1 MVRGGGDK
9 EMKEEA
15 EIVLGRDMVKSQ
27 YPTLEEIL
35 EQNVGMEF
43 ELHGIKYKIVADDKG
58 GDDGSTT

>member
-1 MVRGGGDK
+1 
-9 EMKEEA
+9 MKEEA
-15 EIVLGRDMVKSQ
+15 AIVLGRDMAKSQ

-35 EQNVGMEF
+35 AQNVGMEF